1 MNTQNKYNMKEKNQ
15 GAPINQDEIYHYLKD
30 IRKIKV
36 MTPDREKQL
45 ALKMKSDEISDR
57 ERRKIEI
64 FPDEFN
70 DKKEIIGSQG
80 LTLNGNAYLDYEIN
94 SKNIIQLN
102 LGIPFI
108 VRDIRPD
115 GLTRS
120 FIANIEYRI
129 KF

>member
-57 ERRKIEI
+57 ERKKI
-64 FPDEFN
+64 D
-70 DKKEIIGSQG
+70 
-80 LTLNGNAYLDYEIN
+80 
-94 SKNIIQLN
+94 
-102 LGIPFI
+102 
-108 VRDIRPD
+108 
-115 GLTRS
+115 
-120 FIANIEYRI
+120 
-129 KF
+129 